1 MTPDEWAFVWT
12 VVLVAP
18 VLFTCGYLWGR
29 WHGASRSR
37 WVISLEAVEGGVTI
51 RRRRE
56 YE

>member
-18 VLFTCGYLWGR
+18 VLFACGYLWGR
-29 WHGASRSR
+29 WHGATRTR
-37 WVISLEAVEGGVTI
+37 WVISMEAVEGGVTI